1 MDNGGPFEKDKPEYR
16 LDDQVG
22 YLLRLA
28 YQRHTLIFQDHALNN
43 LTPTQF
49 SALIRLSECG
59 PCSQNQLGRLIAVD
73 AATIKGVVDRLYDK
87 KLVSLEKDAN
97 DRRRILI
104 SLSPNGLD
112 MVAGLRTMGRSVTEA
127 TLDALQ
133 TRERAVFLRLLKKLV

>member
-1 MDNGGPFEKDKPEYR
+1 MDNGRPFERDEPEYR

-28 YQRHTLIFQDHALNN
+28 YQRHTLIFQDHAPNN

-104 SLSPNGLD
+104 SLSPKGLD

-133 TRERAVFLRLLKKLV
+133 ARERAVFLRLLKKLV

>member
-1 MDNGGPFEKDKPEYR
+1 MDNGRPFEMGEPEYR

-87 KLVSLEKDAN
+87 NLVTLEKDAN

-104 SLSPNGLD
+104 SLSPKGLN
-112 MVAGLRTMGRSVTEA
+112 MLAGLQAMGRSVTEE

-133 TRERAVFLRLLKKLV
+133 PGERAAFLELLRKLA

>member
-1 MDNGGPFEKDKPEYR
+1 MDKDSPFEKDEPGYR

-49 SALIRLSECG
+49 SAVIRLAECG
-59 PCSQNQLGRLIAVD
+59 RCSQNQLGRLIAVD
-73 AATIKGVVDRLYDK
+73 VATIKGVVDRLYNK
-87 KLVSLEKDAN
+87 KLVTLEKDAN

-104 SLSPNGLD
+104 SLSPKGLN
-112 MVAGLRTMGRSVTEA
+112 MVAGLRAMGRSVTEA
-127 TLDALQ
+127 TLEALQ
-133 TRERAVFLRLLKKLV
+133 PGERADFLKLLKKLV

>member
-1 MDNGGPFEKDKPEYR
+1 MGKAKPLEQAEPEYR
-16 LDDQVG
+16 LDEQVG

-49 SALIRLSECG
+49 SALIRLAERG
-59 PCSQNQLGRLIAVD
+59 RCSQNQLGRLIAVD
-73 AATIKGVVDRLYDK
+73 VATIKGVVDRLHNK
-87 KLVSLEKDAN
+87 NLVTLEKDAS

-104 SLSPNGLD
+104 SLSPAGLN
-112 MVAGLRTMGRSVTEA
+112 MVTRLRTMGRSVTDA

-133 TRERAVFLRLLKKLV
+133 PGERTVFLSLLKKLA

>member
-1 MDNGGPFEKDKPEYR
+1 MDNGRPLERDEPEYR

-104 SLSPNGLD
+104 SLSPKGLD

-133 TRERAVFLRLLKKLV
+133 ARERAVFLRLLKKLV

>member
-1 MDNGGPFEKDKPEYR
+1 MDNGSPFEKDEPEYR
-16 LDDQVG
+16 LDDQIG

-73 AATIKGVVDRLYDK
+73 VATIKGVVDRLYDK
-87 KLVSLEKDAN
+87 KLVTLEKDTN
-97 DRRRILI
+97 DRRRNLI
-104 SLSPNGLD
+104 SLSPTGLN
-112 MVAGLRTMGRSVTEA
+112 MLAGLRAMGQSVTEA
-127 TLDALQ
+127 TLEALQ
-133 TRERAVFLRLLKKLV
+133 PGERAVFLRLLRKLV